1 MFLFVWNKFSRQ
13 LLCDTCHCHAI
24 LWAKLNVGT
33 WIHHDSIII
42 PYSMPISIR
51 LIHSRHGHTHI
62 FWNSLHNELI
72 YFILFNF
79 FFCKRNLFATRDAM
93 MIEALERKHKALH
106 CHYRNHQNHHKKNTR
121 TIHTERISAL
131 EHTISTFNRVKSKRR
146 TLVLHDKIQVAGFK
160 YAQRLVAKVL
170 CAKKK
175 NTTKIKRKEEKNSKK
190 YHTEYHTLI

>member
-1 MFLFVWNKFSRQ
+1 
-13 LLCDTCHCHAI
+13 
-24 LWAKLNVGT
+24 
-33 WIHHDSIII
+33 
-42 PYSMPISIR
+42 
-51 LIHSRHGHTHI
+51 
-62 FWNSLHNELI
+62 
-72 YFILFNF
+72 
-79 FFCKRNLFATRDAM
+79 M

-175 NTTKIKRKEEKNSKK
+175 KHNKNQKKRRKKLKKISHRVSHFNLIMMIFQWHSADFSITFVSFATVQQYVSIVLVLLNVFNRARTKSIALHFLLS
-190 YHTEYHTLI
+190 YSVHCTHTCIISHFWHICL